1 MEALTLTILAA
12 ALAGGL
18 LLAPAAQAG
27 GLSLTSPAFDPGGD
41 IPVKYTCDG
50 EDISPPLRW
59 TAPPEGTRGL
69 ALICEDP
76 DAPGGLF
83 VHWVLWNLDPSLRD
97 LPAEFTTKSLA
108 YDHALEGANDFGKQ
122 GYGGPCP
129 PPGPAHR
136 YYFKLYALDAKL
148 DMEAG
153 ADRGRLLEA
162 MEGHV
167 LEQAEHMGR
176 YARQ

>member
-1 MEALTLTILAA
+1 MESLSLLVLAA

-18 LLAPAAQAG
+18 ALAPAAQAG
-27 GLSLTSPAFDPGGD
+27 GLSLFSPAFGPEEG

-50 EDISPPLRW
+50 EDISPPLQW
-59 TAPPEGTRGL
+59 SAPPQGTQSF

-76 DAPGGLF
+76 DAPVGLF
-83 VHWVLWNLDPSLRD
+83 THWVLWNLDPSLRD
-97 LPAEFTTKSLA
+97 LPAEFTTKALA

-129 PPGPAHR
+129 PPGTAHR

-148 DMEAG
+148 ELEAG
-153 ADRGRLLEA
+153 AGRQDLLEA
-162 MEGHV
+162 MEGHI
-167 LEQAEHMGR
+167 LGQAEHMGR